1 MVAAVVSLS
10 TAFTFSINVAI
21 ESQPA
26 AVVSVSEYVPA
37 AVSESP
43 FQLYGSWFA
52 QMVAVVVS
60 LRTAFTFS
68 INVAI
73 ESQPAAVVSVSE
85 YVPAAASMRPFQ
97 LYGN

>member
-1 MVAAVVSLS
+1 
-10 TAFTFSINVAI
+10 
-21 ESQPA
+21 
-26 AVVSVSEYVPA
+26 
-37 AVSESP
+37 
-43 FQLYGSWFA
+43 
-52 QMVAVVVS
+52 MVAVVVS

-85 YVPAAASMRPFQ
+85 YVPAAVSDKPFQMYGNWLAQIVVVVVSLSTAFTFSINVAIESQPVAVVVVSLYVPAAVSMRPFQ